1 MATAAENWVQQAEYD
16 LETARGLLE
25 IKRYL
30 YVLFCC
36 QQALEKMLKALI
48 AKQTKELPP
57 RSHNLTR
64 LAELAISKVP
74 EERADLLRYL
84 SRYYIQSRYPEEIA
98 DVAKEI
104 NKEKAQEVFNKT
116 QEMFQWLSSML

>member
-1 MATAAENWVQQAEYD
+1 LATAAENWVQQAEYD

-48 AKQTKELPP
+48 AKQTKEFPP